1 MSGTLKTAEIRARL
15 NHPVIDSD
23 GHFTEYGPILR
34 EYIIKTGGKQAVAD
48 FAADTR
54 KTFTSMDWH
63 RLSLSER
70 RETWIKRPPF
80 FALPAANTL
89 DLATSLFPDL
99 LYERL
104 DEIGLDF
111 TVLYPG
117 AAIGVQTFFEDDVR
131 RDGLPGAEQ
140 LLRRLVHGSSRPDD
154 AGRGNPDAYAAGG
167 N

>member
-48 FAADTR
+48 FAAATR

-131 RDGLPGAEQ
+131 RMAC
-140 LLRRLVHGSSRPDD
+140 R
-154 AGRGNPDAYAAGG
+154 A
-167 N
+167 